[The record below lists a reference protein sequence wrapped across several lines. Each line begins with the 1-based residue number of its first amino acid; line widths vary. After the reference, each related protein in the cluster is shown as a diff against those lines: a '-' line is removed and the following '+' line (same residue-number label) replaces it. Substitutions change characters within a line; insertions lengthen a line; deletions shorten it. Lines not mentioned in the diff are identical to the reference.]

1 MNSDDKRIH
10 ASVELAP
17 DATSAMLE
25 NLQEKTDYLIT
36 VTAVTSEYF
45 DQMNNNH
52 DPKQGRALSRN
63 HPVPDDSWLPTTSV
77 IVKTSGTESATDI
90 RVVKTT
96 PDSVTL
102 EWDPARVHGSNRLQ
116 GTVVR
121 WTEVKPGQPPNGNE
135 AVLAYHRTVQA
146 DANRVTIDGLEA
158 GVMYRFVVEAVVSIK
173 TTLELGK
180 STDVETERMNRRTT
194 HVMSKPVVARTR
206 APCEPPRPL
215 ITGFT
220 TSTVN
225 LYWEKPVM
233 HLLTGKD
240 LEGKPKHLKL
250 SLQGYRL
257 EINGKPHMRLS
268 PEAQSC
274 TLIKCK
280 PGKTYKIVLVAIT
293 CTADANKMRKKQVK
307 LFYLSNKQHLFPRT
321 KFTSLYC

>member
-1 MNSDDKRIH
+1 MNSEDRKVH
-10 ASVELAP
+10 ASVEVAP
-17 DATSAMLE
+17 DATGATLE

-36 VTAVTSEYF
+36 VTAITSEFF
-45 DQMNNNH
+45 DQMNNNQ
-52 DPKQGRALSRN
+52 DPKQSRALSRN
-63 HPVPDDSWLPTTSV
+63 HPVPDNAWLPTTSV
-77 IVKTSGTESATDI
+77 IVKTSGTESAADI

-102 EWDPARVHGSNRLQ
+102 EWDPAKVHGSNRLQ

-121 WTEVKPGQPPNGNE
+121 WTEFKPGQPPNGNE
-135 AVLAYHRTVQA
+135 AVLAYHRSVQA

-158 GVMYRFVVEAVVSIK
+158 GIMYKFVVEAVVSIK
-173 TTLELGK
+173 TNLEPGK
-180 STDVETERMNRRTT
+180 STDVEAERMNRRTT

-206 APCEPPRPL
+206 APCEPPRPF

-220 TSTVN
+220 TTTVN
-225 LYWEKPVM
+225 LYWEKPLM

-250 SLQGYRL
+250 SLQSYRL

-293 CTADANKMRKKQVK
+293 CTAEANKMRKKQVK
-307 LFYLSNKQHLFPRT
+307 LLDSSKT
-321 KFTSLYC
+321 T